1 MDAIKRSI
9 HKFGGSSLADATCY
23 RRVLAIIAKY
33 TQQHDLIVV
42 SAAGKTTNQLL
53 ELLQLAKDGDQA
65 ASERLIATREYQC
78 KLIDELLQGD
88 LRQQL
93 TEQLHDDI
101 HTIGRLLET
110 NLDIYVSNQILAHG
124 EMWSARLLAAL
135 LNQSELT
142 AGYLDSRQFLATE
155 LAAQPIVDETL
166 SREKLAT
173 CLQALPQRVVVTGFI
188 AADAQQRTVT
198 LGRNG
203 SDYSATALAAL
214 VAAEKT
220 TIWSDVAGVF
230 SADPR
235 RVKDAELQAQLTLG
249 EAAELARLGSPVLHA
264 RTLQPV
270 LQSKQHVQLRCS
282 YTPEEG
288 STQIYRRLPK
298 GKGAKIVTSIDD
310 LHLLEIRFSD
320 DQNDTQSY
328 AQNFSQN
335 SAQNYAQKYAQLIDF
350 LAQQQLSP
358 ICIKRRPSAGILRL
372 GYTSEIVEFAI
383 QALKQYQATNSVVTD
398 ITPLDGFCMV
408 ALVGSGVTDNAAQSH
423 QFYQLISEHNL
434 EFVQTGENKLSICA
448 VLQQIVLEPL
458 LKDLHTVLFKQAK
471 RIGVVL
477 FGKGNIGSA
486 WLSLFAQQAEQF
498 TARHKAELCLCGV
511 YGSQGGVLD
520 FNGMD
525 PATVLDDFQPQAFI
539 WEELLSTLSVHP
551 FNELVVIDIT
561 ASEAMS
567 RYYPEFAQHGFHLIS
582 ANKFAGA
589 AESDFYQRVKQSF
602 VDHDGH
608 WLYNATVGAGLPIQS
623 SIAMLQH
630 SGDQV
635 TALSGIF
642 SGTLSWL
649 FQQYDGDVAFSQL
662 VEQAWHQGL
671 TEPDPREDLSGHDV
685 QRKLL
690 ILIREAGY
698 NMNLAD
704 IKHESLVSE
713 ELMALKVD
721 DILEHCVELDAKILR
736 MFNKAKKQGLVLRYV
751 ASFSVKEGAQVG
763 LQFLEPTHPFANLLP
778 CDNIFSIYSHWY
790 RHNPLVIQGPGA
802 GKEVTAGAIQSDLF
816 QLCNQ
821 LTR

>member
-33 TQQHDLIVV
+33 TQRHDLIVV

-53 ELLQLAKDGDQA
+53 DLLQLAKDGDQA
-65 ASERLIATREYQC
+65 ASERLIATCEYQC

-88 LRQQL
+88 LRQRL
-93 TEQLHDDI
+93 TEQLYDDI
-101 HTIGRLLET
+101 QTIGHLLET
-110 NLDIYVSNQILAHG
+110 NLDIYANNQILAHG
-124 EMWSARLLAAL
+124 EVWSARLLAAL
-135 LNQSELT
+135 LNQAELP

-155 LAAQPIVDETL
+155 LAAQPIVNETL
-166 SREKLAT
+166 SRQLLTT
-173 CLQALPQRVVVTGFI
+173 CLQTMPQRVVVTGFI
-188 AADAQQRTVT
+188 ASDAQQRTVT

-235 RVKDAELQAQLTLG
+235 RVKDAELQAQLTLD
-249 EAAELARLGSPVLHA
+249 EAAELARLGSPVLHP

-270 LQSKQHVQLRCS
+270 VQSKQHLQLRCS

-288 STQIYRRLPK
+288 STQIYRRQPK

-310 LHLLEIRFSD
+310 LHLLEISFSSEHSD
-320 DQNDTQSY
+320 
-328 AQNFSQN
+328 
-335 SAQNYAQKYAQLIDF
+335 AQNYAQNYAQLIDF

-358 ICIKRRPSAGILRL
+358 ICIKRRPSAGVLRL
-372 GYTSEIVEFAI
+372 GYTSEIIDFAI
-383 QALKQYQATNSVVTD
+383 EALRQYQAMSQTVTD

-520 FNGMD
+520 FNGLD
-525 PATVLDDFQPQAFI
+525 PATILDDFQPQAFI
-539 WEELLSTLSVHP
+539 WEALLSTLAVHP
-551 FNELVVIDIT
+551 FNELVMIDIT

-589 AESDFYQRVKQSF
+589 ADSDFYQRVRQSF
-602 VDHDGH
+602 IDHDGH

-623 SIAMLQH
+623 SISMLQH

-721 DILEHCVELDAKILR
+721 DILEYCVELDAKILR

-751 ASFSVKEGAQVG
+751 ASFSVKEGAKVG